1 MQKKRNIIPLNETYN
16 EVDTSKYIK
25 SYMFIKGFAVAKN
38 LKQTLIALAVA
49 RHFHNGQYRKDGMP
63 YIVHPLKVCT
73 TLMNYGIDDDVTL
86 AAALLH
92 DLLEDC
98 SDKLPL
104 KGRELITEYH
114 LSQEVLDIITL
125 LTKESGLDDYELS
138 VYFKKIERNCQ
149 AALIKLSDR
158 LHNSTSLYTFTFDRM
173 RKYIKETNDFLLPM
187 ASYCKN
193 YYPDY
198 TNSCSCSKFLSQIL
212 KIVVKNF
219 SEMVPGKQTQK
230 EGFRPLIFLTHSMR
244 ITLLIIIKFDPCI
257 YAVKFNFIPFQV
269 PLYQAADVIQNRT

>member
-1 MQKKRNIIPLNETYN
+1 MQKKRIIVNPNDTYN
-16 EVDTSKYIK
+16 ETDTQKYIK

-63 YIVHPLKVCT
+63 YIVHPLKVCS
-73 TLMNYGIDDDVTL
+73 TLINYGIDDDITL

-98 SDKLPL
+98 GDKFPL

-114 LSQEVLDIITL
+114 FSQEVLDIITL

-138 VYFKKIERNCQ
+138 IYFKKIEQNCK

-173 RKYIKETNDFLLPM
+173 RKYIKETDDFILPM

-198 TNSCSCSKFLSQIL
+198 TNSFSIL
-212 KIVVKNF
+212 KSNIHSLN
-219 SEMVPGKQTQK
+219 T
-230 EGFRPLIFLTHSMR
+230 SMR
-244 ITLLIIIKFDPCI
+244 IMMEKFDQTEI
-257 YAVKFNFIPFQV
+257 AA
-269 PLYQAADVIQNRT
+269 AADSGSEKKAVRIG